1 MALSEMSCSVERTF
15 SLAADIA
22 VSSQGAMK
30 PSTIS
35 QVVGCREWLKNK
47 VVPSGKFQEAVSYL
61 MEHELREGKK
71 KKKEI

>member
-1 MALSEMSCSVERTF
+1 MALSATSCSVERTV
-15 SLAADIA
+15 SSAADIA
-22 VSSQGAMK
+22 VSSRGAMK

-35 QVVGCREWLKNK
+35 QAVGFREWLKNK
-47 VVPSGKFQEAVSYL
+47 AVPSGKFQEAVSYL